1 MIMSRPTLPPVGVKR
16 PNVTSSGKV
25 QKMFSRLMDWKLSL
39 WNDISHKEAAR
50 RPVIDIPVNRD
61 TSILEKGKTSNT
73 EFYHLPSARPL
84 NSKTILIEK
93 LGIKNVEC
101 ILKQVCS
108 HLLH

>member
-1 MIMSRPTLPPVGVKR
+1 
-16 PNVTSSGKV
+16 
-25 QKMFSRLMDWKLSL
+25 MFCRLMDWKLSL

-73 EFYHLPSARPL
+73 EFYHLPVARPL

-93 LGIKNVEC
+93 QTKKQYPKLVKTTRDLPEWAVSDVLLEC
-101 ILKQVCS
+101 GYLVNIVTVGKW
-108 HLLH
+108 HIAA